1 MGNVPHFIQSAAT
14 SIIGETALAPES
26 IDLVVAE
33 QQGPQIGS
41 EPARATNF
49 HRILGIEFFDGS
61 ARAAVALMRNGGLL
75 VIPAAPALKD
85 LNRNHGYRE
94 ALLNADL
101 AITDSAFMVLIWN
114 GLQSKSIKRLSGLE
128 YLRTLLLDPDV
139 RRPGNTLWIMA
150 NAVSAKRNLDWL
162 QGQGITVP
170 EDNIY
175 IAPMYD
181 NGPISDPALLERL
194 DRLRPQHVIMTIG
207 GGLRSAWAST
217 SNATSPAVPRS
228 TASVQPLPSSAATR
242 YTSPSGRTSITS
254 AGFFAPCPNRSATY
268 PATGMPAN
276 SSPSCSATATVSP
289 TSSRS
294 CFRCVAAVVAV
305 VLQLPKS
312 SSYSLSSPTRS
323 ADAFACR

>member
-49 HRILGIEFFDGS
+49 HRILGIDFFDGS

-85 LNRNHGYRE
+85 LNRNPGYRE

-128 YLRTLLLDPDV
+128 YLRALLLDPDV
-139 RRPGNTLWIMA
+139 RRSGNTLWIMA
-150 NAVSAKRNLDWL
+150 SPISAKRNIDWL

-175 IAPMYD
+175 IAPMYGS
-181 NGPISDPALLERL
+181 GPISDPGLLERL

-207 GGLRSAWAST
+207 GGTQERLGLYLKRHVAR
-217 SNATSPAVPRS
+217 SPAIHCIGAAIAFLSGDQVYIPVWADKFYLGWLFRSVSEPKRYVPRYWE
-228 TASVQPLPSSAATR
+228 ARKLLALMLRHRERLPELEA
-242 YTSPSGRTSITS
+242 
-254 AGFFAPCPNRSATY
+254 
-268 PATGMPAN
+268 
-276 SSPSCSATATVSP
+276 
-289 TSSRS
+289 
-294 CFRCVAAVVAV
+294 
-305 VLQLPKS
+305 
-312 SSYSLSSPTRS
+312 
-323 ADAFACR
+323 